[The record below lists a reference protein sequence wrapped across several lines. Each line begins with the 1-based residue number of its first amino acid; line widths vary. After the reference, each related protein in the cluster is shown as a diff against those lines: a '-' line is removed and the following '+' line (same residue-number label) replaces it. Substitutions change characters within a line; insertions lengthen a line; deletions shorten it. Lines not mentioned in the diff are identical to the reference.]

1 MRLLDDSEKFFLPT
15 AGVPIW
21 PSQLRLPCS
30 FKRILGDETP
40 QFEAAQANASF
51 TGVANDAPLRHIL
64 SFRSLGN
71 APVDAVH
78 ACRSGL
84 CESGWRDFGA
94 GRSRGEGLAARNQEL
109 DLNPLRQ

>member
-1 MRLLDDSEKFFLPT
+1 MILRSSSLPT

-30 FKRILGDETP
+30 FKRMLGDETP
-40 QFEAAQANASF
+40 QFEAAHANASF

-71 APVDAVH
+71 APVDAAH
-78 ACRSGL
+78 AYRSGYA
-84 CESGWRDFGA
+84 RAAGA
-94 GRSRGEGLAARNQEL
+94 ILELAEAAERVWL
-109 DLNPLRQ
+109 HGTKSSTFAGF